1 MLRRSVVIGL
11 VVGTILV
18 MINQGDLLVSGHWA
32 PSLWW
37 KIPLTY
43 AVPCIVAT
51 LGALSNARVPADHA
65 HD

>member
-1 MLRRSVVIGL
+1 
-11 VVGTILV
+11 VGTILV

-43 AVPCIVAT
+43 AVPFIVAT